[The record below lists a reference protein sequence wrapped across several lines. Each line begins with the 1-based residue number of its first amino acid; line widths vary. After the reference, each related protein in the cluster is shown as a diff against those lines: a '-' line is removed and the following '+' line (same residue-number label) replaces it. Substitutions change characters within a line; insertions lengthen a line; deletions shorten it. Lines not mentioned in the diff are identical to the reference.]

1 VPPFFFTGEYLFLKV
16 FYLDVMLV
24 LCCETKLVLLE
35 FPMDM
40 SSLFHLAVERRNFI
54 SAFPQGDLVIVSPS
68 GGNKKL

>member
-1 VPPFFFTGEYLFLKV
+1 MPPPPLFNGEYLLLNF

-40 SSLFHLAVERRNFI
+40 SSLFHLAVER
-54 SAFPQGDLVIVSPS
+54 SCYIVYE
-68 GGNKKL
+68 K